1 MREEHEHI
9 DRSHWATPKKSQSD
23 RHERLNTSVSGIPA
37 TPLQPDASADTA
49 SSASSDAPST
59 EDLMSSPMLGPSTT
73 PITLPITLEEEARLK
88 AAGKPV
94 PKNLF
99 GFLNKVDPRV
109 VALLGSIAVGMNP
122 VFVRLAGENA
132 ATAVFFRFAI
142 ALIPLGIFALL
153 ELRLNGRMR
162 AKDVLLHLLA
172 GVFFGLDV
180 GLWIPG
186 VLLAGAGIATVA
198 GNLQVII
205 VPLLA
210 LLIFREKLSKPF
222 LIAIPVMLG
231 GVVLLSGVIEHGI
244 GGDAFLGVL
253 LAVAGGIAYAGY
265 IMIIGR
271 ARPTGHA
278 STNVFLSSFSSMIV
292 GTAVASGWGA
302 PNFTPD
308 LQPLILLILMALFS
322 QVIGWVATA
331 SALPRLDASTGSMLL
346 LTQPLVAILGGVL
359 LIGEQISVLQ
369 WVGIAAI
376 IAAVWFTSF
385 MSGRMRRKRPGAARK

>member
-1 MREEHEHI
+1 MRDEFDNIDRSQWAAPKKAEHEHVERVTTSI
-9 DRSHWATPKKSQSD
+9 SGVPAAPTDLPPDTP
-23 RHERLNTSVSGIPA
+23 
-37 TPLQPDASADTA
+37 
-49 SSASSDAPST
+49 SDAPT
-59 EDLMSSPMLGPSTT
+59 AEDLMNAPMLGPSTT
-73 PITLPITLEEEARLK
+73 PITLPITVEEEKRLE
-88 AAGKPV
+88 AAGKPR

-99 GFLNKVDPRV
+99 GFLNRVDARV
-109 VALLGSIAVGMNP
+109 VLLLGSLAVGLNP
-122 VFVRLAGENA
+122 VFVKLAGENA

-142 ALIPLGIFALL
+142 ALIPLGIFAIL

-162 AKDVLLHLLA
+162 AKDVLLHLTA
-172 GVFFGLDV
+172 GAFFGLDV

-210 LLIFREKLSKPF
+210 LLIFREKLTAPF

-231 GVVLLSGVIEHGI
+231 GVVLLSGVIETGL
-244 GGDAFLGVL
+244 GGDAFIGVL

-292 GTAVASGWGA
+292 GTAVTWGWGA

-308 LQPLILLILMALFS
+308 WQPLIMLILMAVFS

-331 SALPRLDASTGSMLL
+331 SALPRLDSATGSMLL
-346 LTQPLVAILGGVL
+346 LAQPLVAIVGGVV
-359 LIGEQISVLQ
+359 LIGEHISLLQ
-369 WVGIAAI
+369 WIGIVAI
-376 IAAVWFTSF
+376 IVAVWFTSF
-385 MSGRMRRKRPGAARK
+385 MSGRMRRKRAFPE